1 MTENPFAGLPARPRD
16 RIDLLLGLIAAD
28 WKRSGSDQRF
38 FQYVANLQHRL
49 GVEDGYVFEDHD
61 LIAALSGSEL
71 PQPDHDDFN
80 LTVHR
85 STGSDRSDRSERD
98 SRHRRRRTPAQQA
111 AAERRVKIEAAKLR
125 CELDKHL
132 GRETP
137 QWVIELAQGKPDRP

>member
-16 RIDLLLGLIAAD
+16 RIDLLLGLIAFD

-49 GVEDGYVFEDHD
+49 GVDDGYTFEDHN
-61 LIAALSGSEL
+61 LIAALSVSQGESDFGSNACL
-71 PQPDHDDFN
+71 PTSWTD
-80 LTVHR
+80 
-85 STGSDRSDRSERD
+85 GSRR
-98 SRHRRRRTPAQQA
+98 RRRRTPAQQE
-111 AAERRVKIEAAKLR
+111 AAERRVKIEAARLR

-137 QWVIELAQGKPDRP
+137 KWVIELAQEKPERP